1 MNRLLLSALLLGTL
15 SLTACSDKP
24 FEKKSS
30 DEVAM
35 LLMNASLSMMREMHL
50 PLKGGSSRYEQC
62 MATEG
67 KVEFDCERLYQGM
80 IVALKAQGLNVRV
93 SDIKDKALFAR
104 IRDDLKQRSY
114 FSF

>member
-1 MNRLLLSALLLGTL
+1 MNRLLLSALLLGTITL
-15 SLTACSDKP
+15 AACSDKP

-35 LLMNASLSMMREMHL
+35 LLMNASLTTMRQMQM

-62 MATEG
+62 MATQG

-80 IVALKAQGLNVRV
+80 IAALKEQGLSVRV
-93 SDIKDKALFAR
+93 SDIKDKTLFAR
-104 IRDDLKQRSY
+104 IKDDLKQRSY